1 MVYNIFNSVQK
12 QGDDKMK
19 KIEVRQKIQIIFAR
33 IIVLIACI
41 TMFLNICLSNKVSAA
56 TTWCNS
62 CHSNS
67 VVAEY
72 YNPYFHRYIC
82 NGCNTVYGNKEEHSK
97 KNGICTICNQTLH
110 ESSEDSGGT
119 NGGGTKVPAGLPDL
133 ELFEPT
139 ISLGGTTT
147 IIGQIL
153 GILRILGAI
162 TIVVAIAVIG
172 FNTILGSANEKAE
185 YQQKLVGV
193 LFAGIFL
200 VASTSI
206 AKLIMSVAA
215 TI

>member
-1 MVYNIFNSVQK
+1 MKINKLLYKTILIIMLSVIFNSSICYARLSEPE
-12 QGDDKMK
+12 MN
-19 KIEVRQKIQIIFAR
+19 IF
-33 IIVLIACI
+33 
-41 TMFLNICLSNKVSAA
+41 
-56 TTWCNS
+56 
-62 CHSNS
+62 
-67 VVAEY
+67 
-72 YNPYFHRYIC
+72 
-82 NGCNTVYGNKEEHSK
+82 
-97 KNGICTICNQTLH
+97 
-110 ESSEDSGGT
+110 D
-119 NGGGTKVPAGLPDL
+119 GGGTTETETETVIPDGLPDL

-139 ISLGGTTT
+139 ISPGGATT

-153 GILRILGAI
+153 GILRIIGAI

-206 AKLIMSVAA
+206 ATLIMSVAA